1 LVQIQISF
9 MVIMN
14 RSLAEIMNDAVNI
27 GVSKVSVASESPAP
41 PRLEDQL
48 LVLLGR
54 QAKRVPFPVF
64 LMSLIVAAMAAKY
77 VTPFAWAPWLA
88 IVALVLVARIMIL
101 PRLPDRSDVPLQKR
115 LRIAI
120 ALSVVNGIVHGSSLI
135 FFVFLNDFERVLQ
148 TMLLVGLCTGAVAT
162 TVGYRPIFFAFFLP
176 IFPALF
182 ILWAWSPGSDTAL
195 WINISVA
202 ALVAI
207 FGAILIALAN
217 DSFKLFRDSFELG
230 TQKDK
235 LNLQLRSALIEADA
249 AGRAKTRFL
258 AAASHDLRQ
267 PLHTLTFYGAALA
280 MRPLDDKSREIAE
293 HMDAALQALAS
304 QFNALLDISRLD
316 AGVVEVARSSV
327 RLSALLD
334 RIRVEF
340 EPIAKDNGLQL
351 EVDCPDDAIV
361 SVDEALLERV
371 VVNLLSN
378 ALKYTD
384 EGRVD
389 VRVTEES
396 NTWIVA
402 VRDTG
407 KGIPANEMEHIFE
420 EFYQLSNPHR
430 DRKEGFGLGLSI
442 VKRTLGLLQLDWKI
456 ESEIGNGTTF
466 FITLPRSVESIEQ
479 DRTASNDIS
488 LAGLQILAV
497 DDEDDVAL
505 GTKTLLEEMGCQVTI
520 ASGTEEAI
528 QAAREQKPDILLVDF
543 RLRDGDTG
551 LATVRAVR
559 ERYAGLPAI
568 MISGDTAPDR
578 IREAND
584 AGLELLHKPVVVD
597 DLKRAIANACA

>member
-1 LVQIQISF
+1 
-9 MVIMN
+9 MVIMD
-14 RSLAEIMNDAVNI
+14 RDLAEFMNKAENI
-27 GVSKVSVASESPAP
+27 GASKMTVASESP

-48 LVLLGR
+48 LLLLGR

-64 LMSLIVAAMAAKY
+64 LLSLIVAGLAAQY

-88 IVALVLVARIMIL
+88 IVALVLVARITIL
-101 PRLPDRSDVPLQKR
+101 PRLPDRADIPIQKR

-120 ALSVVNGIVHGSSLI
+120 ALSVINGVAHGSSLG
-135 FFVFLNDFERVLQ
+135 FFVFLTDFERVLQ
-148 TMLLVGLCTGAVAT
+148 TMLLTGLCTGAVAT
-162 TVGYRPIFFAFFLP
+162 TVGYRPIFLGFFLP

-182 ILWAWSPGSDTAL
+182 ILWAWSPGSDAAY

-202 ALVAI
+202 VLVAV

-249 AGRAKTRFL
+249 AARAKTRFL

-280 MRPLDDKSREIAE
+280 MRPLDNKSREIAE
-293 HMDAALQALAS
+293 QMDVALQALAS

-316 AGVVEVARSSV
+316 AGVVEVKRSSV

-340 EPIAKDNGLQL
+340 EPIAQDSGLQL
-351 EVDCPDDAIV
+351 GVDCPDNAIV
-361 SVDEALLERV
+361 YVDEALLERV

-384 EGRVD
+384 EGRVE

-396 NTWIVA
+396 DTCVLAI
-402 VRDTG
+402 RDTG
-407 KGIPANEMEHIFE
+407 KGIPANELEHIFE

-442 VKRTLGLLQLDWKI
+442 VKRTLGLLQLDWRI
-456 ESEIGNGTTF
+456 ESEVGSGTAF
-466 FITLPRSVESIEQ
+466 FITLPRSVESVMQ
-479 DRTASNDIS
+479 DKAAGDDIS
-488 LAGLQILAV
+488 LAGLRILAV
-497 DDEDDVAL
+497 DDEADVAL
-505 GTKTLLEEMGCQVTI
+505 GTKTLLEEMGCQVAI
-520 ASGTEEAI
+520 VSGTEEAVH
-528 QAAREQKPDILLVDF
+528 AAREQKPDILLVDF

-559 ERYAGLPAI
+559 ERYPGLPAI

-597 DLKRAIANACA
+597 DLKRSIADACS